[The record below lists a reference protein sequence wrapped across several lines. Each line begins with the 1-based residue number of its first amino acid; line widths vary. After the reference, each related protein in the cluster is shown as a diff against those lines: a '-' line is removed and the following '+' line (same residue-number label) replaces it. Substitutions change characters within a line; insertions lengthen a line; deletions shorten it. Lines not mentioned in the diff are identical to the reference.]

1 MNRFFRRPHIEGQPD
16 SADGQTSKFKPATPP
31 VSRSGNGTAT
41 DGATGAAIMV
51 PCPHCHTALYVRELE
66 DNLHVCPKCGTH
78 LRLGARTRI
87 AATLDPDSFVEWDAD
102 VRSVDALQFAV
113 GTHVYA
119 EKLATAQAKTGE
131 ADALITGGGAIA
143 GEACVVAVADFAF
156 MGASMGSVYG
166 EKLVRAAERAKR
178 ERLPLVTFNTSGGA
192 RMQEGLFSLMQM
204 AKTTAAIV
212 ALGAAGL
219 PHIAVLTDPC
229 YGGVTA
235 SYATVADVILAEP
248 GARIGFAG
256 KDRIAQIMR
265 TKLPEDSQTAE
276 FQLVHGMVD
285 AVVPRRELRQ
295 TLATL
300 LALYRPPAPPPPT
313 NAEHFDA
320 ERNPAH
326 DTAPHAA
333 PHETGRIPAPAHR

>member
-1 MNRFFRRPHIEGQPD
+1 MNRLFRRHPSENQPD
-16 SADGQTSKFKPATPP
+16 GPDSQTSKFKPAVPAAHDRVDAP
-31 VSRSGNGTAT
+31 N
-41 DGATGAAIMV
+41 GAAIMV

-78 LRLGARTRI
+78 LRLGARERI
-87 AATLDPDSFVEWDAD
+87 ALTLDVGSFTEWDAG
-102 VRSVDALQFAV
+102 VRSVDALDFVV
-113 GTHVYA
+113 GTHTYA
-119 EKLATAQAKTGE
+119 EKLAAARAKTGE
-131 ADALITGGGAIA
+131 QDALLTGRGIIA
-143 GEACVVAVADFAF
+143 GEPCAFAVADFAF
-156 MGASMGSVYG
+156 MGASMGSVFG
-166 EKLVRAAERAKR
+166 EKLVRAAERARR

-212 ALGAAGL
+212 TLGMAGL

-276 FQLVHGMVD
+276 FQLAHGMVD
-285 AVVPRRELRQ
+285 AVIGRRELRQ

-300 LALYRPPAPPPPT
+300 LALYRAPRVVPPPAD
-313 NAEHFDA
+313 AEYADA
-320 ERNPAH
+320 ERSLMRDDADRAASPDRVPEPARH
-326 DTAPHAA
+326 
-333 PHETGRIPAPAHR
+333 

>member
-16 SADGQTSKFKPATPP
+16 GSDGQTSKFKPAAPP
-31 VSRSGNGTAT
+31 MPATGNGAS
-41 DGATGAAIMV
+41 AANGAAIMV

-66 DNLHVCPKCGTH
+66 DNLHVCPRCGTH
-78 LRLGARTRI
+78 LRLGARARI
-87 AATLDPDSFVEWDAD
+87 TATFDPDSFSEWDAG
-102 VRSVDALQFAV
+102 VYSVDALQFAV

-119 EKLATAQAKTGE
+119 EKLATAQVKTGE

-143 GEACVVAVADFAF
+143 GEPCAFAVADFAF

-276 FQLVHGMVD
+276 FQLGHGIID
-285 AVVPRRELRQ
+285 AVVHRRDLRQ

-300 LALYRPPAPPPPT
+300 LALYRTPRPT
-313 NAEHFDA
+313 PRPSDTEHLDA
-320 ERNPAH
+320 ERNPPH
-326 DTAPHAA
+326 DTAPDAA
-333 PHETGRIPAPAHR
+333 SVETDRVPAPAHR